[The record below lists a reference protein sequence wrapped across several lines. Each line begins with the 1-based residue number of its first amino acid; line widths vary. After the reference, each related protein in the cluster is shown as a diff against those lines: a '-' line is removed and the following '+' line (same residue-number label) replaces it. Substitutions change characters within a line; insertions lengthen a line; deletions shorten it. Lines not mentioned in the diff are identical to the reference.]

1 MKLGMDVLES
11 VNNTSLQCWK
21 PLSPKAHSKF
31 CTHKSTL
38 LVYGDKLGAEQR
50 GWKGKLLY
58 TRVIGATLVLPWG
71 SAVELILMWSA
82 QRDSL
87 SQAAGV
93 HEERPG
99 ASISICFLSSL
110 DWPLL
115 TKGAGQSV
123 RGAGVCQWW
132 PGPKESC
139 ATMPSIPCLPF
150 HFRGHFSSVLLAWE
164 TMHNGRGAFYV
175 RLWWIIN

>member
-1 MKLGMDVLES
+1 MKLGMDVLKG
-11 VNNTSLQCWK
+11 VNDTSPQCCRASS
-21 PLSPKAHSKF
+21 LKARRKF
-31 CTHKSTL
+31 CTHKSTP

-58 TRVIGATLVLPWG
+58 TRVIGARLVLPWG
-71 SAVELILMWSA
+71 SAVELILMWSS
-82 QRDSL
+82 QQDSL

-132 PGPKESC
+132 PGPKESG

-150 HFRGHFSSVLLAWE
+150 HFRVISHPRRLLVGDNA
-164 TMHNGRGAFYV
+164 
-175 RLWWIIN
+175 